1 MITVA
6 IVEDH
11 QIFVDALK
19 RVLALEKDL
28 EFAGSVATFKESL
41 AMVTSSKPD
50 VLIVE
55 IELPDGDGLDL
66 VPKVKSLSPQTRI
79 IVLTRSSDD
88 MKLVRAVELGVKG
101 YLSKSCSLSE
111 LLVAL
116 RKVSQGEVVMPSER
130 LVELLRRVSQRRKVM
145 VQGAQVWERLTP
157 REHEVLTYLAKGK
170 SGDVIAEELSITP
183 LTVRTHIRNLMSKL
197 GVHSRLE
204 AVSYAVNNGLVDWRM

>member
-28 EFAGSVATFKESL
+28 EFAGSVATFKDGLS
-41 AMVTSSKPD
+41 MVTSSKPD
-50 VLIVE
+50 VLIIE

-157 REHEVLTYLAKGK
+157 REHEVLTYLARGK

>member
-19 RVLALEKDL
+19 RVIALEKDL
-28 EFAGSVATFKESL
+28 EFTGSVATFKDSL
-41 AMVTSSKPD
+41 SMITSSKPD
-50 VLIVE
+50 VLIIE
-55 IELPDGDGLDL
+55 IELPDGDGLEI
-66 VPKVKSLSPQTRI
+66 VPKVKNWSPHTRI

-101 YLSKSCSLSE
+101 YLSKSCTLSE

-130 LVELLRRVSQRRKVM
+130 LVELLRRVSYRGKVM

-157 REHEVLTYLAKGK
+157 REHEVLTYLARGK
-170 SGDVIAEELSITP
+170 SGEVIAEELSITP

-204 AVSYAVNNGLVDWRM
+204 AVSYAVNNGLVEWHM